1 MTWDWGIFKAL
12 NFDGGTTMDAAME
25 TISGTAMWIPLY
37 LLIFYLAWRR
47 DSWRGLLLFIVLLVA
62 AMGLADI
69 VAGIFKHSGPLK
81 DLWPSF
87 PARPRP
93 MFTEELGAIHVPS
106 FDHGPY
112 GTVSSHASTVVAL
125 AVMSIAVV
133 KRRWFTAAMIV
144 ITLLICYS
152 RIYLACHFPCDL
164 LLGSAVGAASGWLC
178 VWLYRRA
185 LALWSGRHTK
195 REGGKVE

>member
-1 MTWDWGIFKAL
+1 MTWDWGVFKAL
-12 NFDGGTTMDAAME
+12 NFDGGATMDAAME
-25 TISGTAMWIPLY
+25 AVSGTAMWIPLY
-37 LLIFYLAWRR
+37 LLIFYLVWRR
-47 DSWRGLLLFIVLLVA
+47 DSWRGLLLFVILLAV

-93 MFTEELGAIHVPS
+93 MFTEELGAIHAPS

-125 AVMSIAVV
+125 AVMSIAIVA
-133 KRRWFTAAMIV
+133 KRWFTWSMIV

-178 VWLYRRA
+178 VVLYRRA
-185 LALWSGRHTK
+185 LGLWSDWHTN
-195 REGGKVE
+195 RE

>member
-12 NFDGGTTMDAAME
+12 NFDGGSAMDAAME
-25 TISGTAMWIPLY
+25 AVSGTAMWIPLY
-37 LLIFYLAWRR
+37 LLIFYLVWRR
-47 DSWRGLLLFIVLLVA
+47 DSWRGLLLFVVLLFA

-69 VAGIFKHSGPLK
+69 IAGIFKHSGLLK

-112 GTVSSHASTVVAL
+112 GTVSSHASTVAAL
-125 AVMSIAVV
+125 AVMSIVAVG
-133 KRRWFTAAMIV
+133 RRWFTWTMIA

-164 LLGSAVGAASGWLC
+164 LLGAAVGVLSGWLC
-178 VWLYRRA
+178 VWLYGRA
-185 LALWSGRHTK
+185 LRLCAKS
-195 REGGKVE
+195 GGKKERGKEL

>member
-12 NFDGGTTMDAAME
+12 NFDGGATVDAVME
-25 TISGTAMWIPLY
+25 AVSGTAMWIPLY
-37 LLIFYLAWRR
+37 LLIFWLVWRR
-47 DSWRGLLLFIVLLVA
+47 DSWRGLLLFVILLAA

-69 VAGIFKHSGPLK
+69 LAGIFKHSGPLK

-93 MFTEELGAIHVPS
+93 MFTEELGDIHIPS
-106 FDHGPY
+106 FEHGPY

-125 AVMSIAVV
+125 AVMSIRIIG
-133 KRRWFTAAMIV
+133 RRWFAWVMTAV
-144 ITLLICYS
+144 TLVICYS

-164 LLGSAVGAASGWLC
+164 LLGAVVGLLSGGACTLLYGKAGDALRAGRKKESGD
-178 VWLYRRA
+178 
-185 LALWSGRHTK
+185 
-195 REGGKVE
+195 

>member
-12 NFDGGTTMDAAME
+12 NFDGGETIDAAME
-25 TISGTAMWIPLY
+25 TVSGTAMWIPLY
-37 LLIFYLAWRR
+37 LLIFYLVWRR
-47 DSWRGLLLFIVLLVA
+47 DSWRGLLLFVLLLAA

-69 VAGIFKHSGPLK
+69 IAGIFKHSGVLK

-106 FDHGPY
+106 FEHGPY

-125 AVMSIAVV
+125 AVMSVAIV
-133 KRRWFTAAMIV
+133 KRRWFAYTMIAV
-144 ITLLICYS
+144 TLLVCYS

-164 LLGSAVGAASGWLC
+164 LLGSAVGALSGWLC
-178 VWLYRRA
+178 AWLYCRA
-185 LALWSGRHTK
+185 LRFCTTCRRKKESGK
-195 REGGKVE
+195 EL